1 MSSAK
6 GSELQLSLRILIY
19 PAELVTG
26 GLTQIKECVLHEMTH
41 GAGAEMGAGNTFI
54 WLGLV
59 PALRFEQP
67 KLLGVT
73 GIFRNQFAAQPTDT
87 KNFDPLPV
95 ALCAGEPCQNGWGE
109 TSRIR

>member
-26 GLTQIKECVLHEMTH
+26 GLTQIKERVLHEMTH
-41 GAGAEMGAGNTFI
+41 GAGAGAETGAGNTFT

-73 GIFRNQFAAQPTDT
+73 GIFRN
-87 KNFDPLPV
+87 
-95 ALCAGEPCQNGWGE
+95 
-109 TSRIR
+109 

>member
-1 MSSAK
+1 MA
-6 GSELQLSLRILIY
+6 
-19 PAELVTG
+19 
-26 GLTQIKECVLHEMTH
+26 H
-41 GAGAEMGAGNTFI
+41 GAAAEMGAGYDFI

-87 KNFDPLPV
+87 KNFDPLP
-95 ALCAGEPCQNGWGE
+95 AARCPLRW
-109 TSRIR
+109 